1 MGQRLKLWCVT
12 AEKGLKKFSKN
23 TTFYHGIAQ
32 RYSLYVCIDEFVC
45 VLCSSSSPIKIQ
57 CPFVT
62 QPLGNCLKNKVC

>member
-32 RYSLYVCIDEFVC
+32 NIPYMSLYR
-45 VLCSSSSPIKIQ
+45 
-57 CPFVT
+57 
-62 QPLGNCLKNKVC
+62 

>member
-32 RYSLYVCIDEFVC
+32 RYTLYEGRLINSRNSSLINSFRHQITRKLVY
-45 VLCSSSSPIKIQ
+45 K
-57 CPFVT
+57 
-62 QPLGNCLKNKVC
+62 